1 MRARAPRAAPARLPG
16 PRAEAQS
23 VRSVK
28 LMAAHVSPKNGE
40 PAPLVAEDVADIIAR
55 VRARRA
61 LPCAVR
67 ACAAPR

>member
-1 MRARAPRAAPARLPG
+1 V
-16 PRAEAQS
+16 QS

-55 VRARRA
+55 VRPRRPALRCARMRGTA
-61 LPCAVR
+61 LTELPH
-67 ACAAPR
+67 